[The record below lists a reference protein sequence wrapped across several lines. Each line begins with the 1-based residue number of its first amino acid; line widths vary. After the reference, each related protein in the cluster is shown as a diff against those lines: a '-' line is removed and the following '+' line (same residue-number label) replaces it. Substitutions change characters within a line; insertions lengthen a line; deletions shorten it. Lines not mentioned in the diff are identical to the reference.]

1 MKPYTFFKHDGS
13 SVPPSFDLGEFD
25 DDEAAAAH
33 ARDLLAHAPQ
43 YHAVEV
49 WDGTSAPFTVARTP
63 RSAQAGA
70 DGSQPPH
77 E

>member
-13 SVPPSFDLGEFD
+13 SVPPSFDLGEFE

-33 ARDLLAHAPQ
+33 ARSLLAHGPQ

-49 WDGTSAPFTVARTP
+49 WDGINDPFTVARTSPSVSPAGGDP
-63 RSAQAGA
+63 RS
-70 DGSQPPH
+70 PP